1 MGVHIG
7 DNQLVITAEPKTIHF
22 DLSKDVDNNLKHET
36 DFIIE
41 HNEILSEQ
49 LLLKYRYR
57 NDINEQHKF
66 VLKLS
71 QRLDFKSSNKHVD
84 LQNLS
89 IYDIW
94 KSVIKQYKNKKLKI
108 IASTWN
114 NEFELPN
121 GSYSASDIQD

>member
-22 DLSKDVDNNLKHET
+22 DLSKDVDNNLKHEI

-41 HNEILSEQ
+41 HNEILSEE

-84 LQNLS
+84 LQKLVYLLHLEKCN
-89 IYDIW
+89 
-94 KSVIKQYKNKKLKI
+94 KTVQKQE
-108 IASTWN
+108 TQN
-114 NEFELPN
+114 NSFNVE
-121 GSYSASDIQD
+121 